1 MSDARHA
8 ARLGLVG
15 AATLALLRE
24 TADDHDQHDEVIVRA
39 ARDFHGQTT
48 IDITYMTH
56 GMPVGGEG
64 L

>member
-1 MSDARHA
+1 MSDALHA
-8 ARLGLVG
+8 ARLVLVE

-24 TADDHDQHDEVIVRA
+24 SHDDHDQHDEIVIRA